1 MWITDRHAGGGR
13 ARECKALQIESQ
25 NCLLDDEPRRPP
37 AELKRPNDTRWN
49 SHYYAFET
57 AVLNRAPIDAYSEKE
72 ERAHNTRLDRVTQ
85 KNRRLEADKHIKFP
99 AKPLIVEDKMST
111 EDWVTVTRYME
122 ILKPLMLVTKKL
134 EGNPRQG
141 RNGLMW
147 EVLPCYEFLL
157 NHLEHLMEQY
167 RHDPDEDLK
176 LNIQLGWQKLNEYY
190 TKLDDTEVYV
200 AAVAAV
206 ALHPQLRLT
215 KIKQLWADRA
225 DDGWIC
231 RAEQQLQTSGG
242 TEDDILDEILNT
254 TQLPSE
260 EDLFGSMAQLGKK
273 PAQPP
278 PPLDEMDEFQDT
290 VYTFFANQRD
300 PVSFWVYNRPRWPR
314 LARMALDID
323 GIPPT
328 EADNERLYSKMGDM
342 VTKKRNRL
350 SAATIGAIQCLRQW
364 DEDEI
369 IIWRSR

>member
-1 MWITDRHAGGGR
+1 MYSKDLRAFETEGDAPRALQDDLELWRRKGALRKLRNIIMWITDRHAGGGR
-13 ARECKALQIESQ
+13 AREFKALQIESQ

-49 SHYYAFET
+49 SHYYPFET

-99 AKPLIVEDKMST
+99 AKPLIVEHKMST
-111 EDWVTVTRYME
+111 EDWITVTRYME
-122 ILKPLMLVTKKL
+122 ILKPLMLVMKKL

-157 NHLEHLMEQY
+157 NHLERLMEQY

-176 LNIQLGWQKLNEYY
+176 LNIQLGWQKLNGYY

-206 ALHPQLRLT
+206 ALLPQLRLT

-231 RAEQQLQTSGG
+231 SAE
-242 TEDDILDEILNT
+242 
-254 TQLPSE
+254 
-260 EDLFGSMAQLGKK
+260 
-273 PAQPP
+273 
-278 PPLDEMDEFQDT
+278 
-290 VYTFFANQRD
+290 
-300 PVSFWVYNRPRWPR
+300 
-314 LARMALDID
+314 
-323 GIPPT
+323 
-328 EADNERLYSKMGDM
+328 
-342 VTKKRNRL
+342 
-350 SAATIGAIQCLRQW
+350 
-364 DEDEI
+364 
-369 IIWRSR
+369 